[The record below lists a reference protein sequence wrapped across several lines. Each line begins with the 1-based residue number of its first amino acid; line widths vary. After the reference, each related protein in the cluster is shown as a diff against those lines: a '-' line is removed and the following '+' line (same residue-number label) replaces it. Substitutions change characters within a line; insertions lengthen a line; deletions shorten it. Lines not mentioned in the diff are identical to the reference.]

1 MPSSVSVSVSASS
14 SSSSSSSSASAIS
27 QSPNQQQELPKERVI
42 IGSSG
47 RIGNALISM
56 LKENDDNG
64 SNGAVEIIEI
74 NSSNIKT
81 PDIIPKDGKGPI
93 YVCTRNNVLEDIIN
107 LTPDARKEDLVFLQN
122 GMLMPFLS
130 SYGLEKNTQVLVF
143 FAVSKLGETPIDGI
157 TDQNPEG
164 LTAANGK
171 WANDIATILK
181 EKGQL
186 KCHVLEN
193 DAFQQAMYE
202 KLIWICSMML
212 IGQTKAQ
219 ATGEAVTVGDVEAK
233 YKEEVSKLII
243 ELKNGLERCN
253 VCSIDKDERK
263 QEGQGISDQEV
274 VDRLLAYSRS
284 VAHFPTGVKEIEW
297 RNGYFLDLS
306 KKMQEE
312 GKEDPFPYH
321 SQLMKEIL

>member
-1 MPSSVSVSVSASS
+1 M
-14 SSSSSSSSASAIS
+14 
-27 QSPNQQQELPKERVI
+27 
-42 IGSSG
+42 G
-47 RIGNALISM
+47 
-56 LKENDDNG
+56 
-64 SNGAVEIIEI
+64 IIEI

-93 YVCTRNNVLEDIIN
+93 YVCTRNNVLEEIIQ
-107 LTPDARKEDLVFLQN
+107 LTPENRKEALVFLQN
-122 GMLMPFLS
+122 GMLLPFLA

-157 TDQNPEG
+157 TDKNPEG

-171 WANDIATILK
+171 WANDIAAILK
-181 EKGQL
+181 ENGQL
-186 KCHVLEN
+186 TCHVLE
-193 DAFQQAMYE
+193 DDKFQQAMYE
-202 KLIWICSMML
+202 KLIWICSIML
-212 IGQTKAQ
+212 IGQTQ
-219 ATGEAVTVGDVEAK
+219 AKLTGETVTVGDVESK

-243 ELKNGLERCN
+243 ELKNGLENCN
-253 VCSIDKDERK
+253 ICNFTHT
-263 QEGQGISDQEV
+263 DQEEGGKEVYENNDQVV

-312 GKEDPFPYH
+312 GIEDPFPYH
-321 SQLMKEIL
+321 SKLMREV